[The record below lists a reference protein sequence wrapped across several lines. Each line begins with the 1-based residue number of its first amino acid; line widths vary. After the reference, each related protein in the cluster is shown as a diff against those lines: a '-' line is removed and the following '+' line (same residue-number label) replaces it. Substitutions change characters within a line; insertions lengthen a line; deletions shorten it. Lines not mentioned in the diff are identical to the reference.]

1 MERTFVMIKPDG
13 VQRGLVGKLIE
24 RLEQRGIK
32 IVAMKFVS
40 VSQDIAEKLGI
51 TVNAVNIALFQL
63 NKKELVDRVSRGVYR
78 YKMGPILLTLLTE
91 YFSR

>member
-1 MERTFVMIKPDG
+1 MDELEGLRRAES
-13 VQRGLVGKLIE
+13 QRDVLLCLIE
-24 RLEQRGIK
+24 KGEP
-32 IVAMKFVS
+32 MS
-40 VSQDIAEKLGI
+40 SQDISEKLGI

-78 YKMGPILLTLLTE
+78 YKIGPILLTLLTE

>member
-1 MERTFVMIKPDG
+1 MGMDELEGLRRAESQRDVLLCLIKTGEP
-13 VQRGLVGKLIE
+13 
-24 RLEQRGIK
+24 
-32 IVAMKFVS
+32 MS
-40 VSQDIAEKLGI
+40 SQNISEKLGI